1 MESDQNDSEEMNG
14 HQMVTTSTV
23 KKANVP
29 RRDDN
34 DLTEKISEIK
44 IIEKI
49 LQDIID
55 DLEKASRKLVQQTNS
70 KSQRRRQRNEIFDF
84 NRAMFNA
91 ENVNNHFNVTRLE

>member
-14 HQMVTTSTV
+14 HQMVRSIV
-23 KKANVP
+23 KKANE
-29 RRDDN
+29 N
-34 DLTEKISEIK
+34 DLTEKIREIK

-91 ENVNNHFNVTRLE
+91 ENVNNHFNITRLES